1 MTLIYTNMTHPQT
14 IAYRFL
20 EHGWDQS
27 DPELTSS
34 NYAEVRRIYNY
45 LIRNEYY

>member
-1 MTLIYTNMTHPQT
+1 MILIYTNMTHPQT

-20 EHGWDQS
+20 ERGWDQN